1 MITKNYLKI
10 LFLLLLLTGIS
21 QASQVDEL
29 MKQGNDFYQNKNYE
43 QAVQSYEKLISE
55 GYEGVSLFYNLGN
68 AYYREGKIGYAIL
81 NYEKALRL
89 SPNDDDVIHNL
100 RIANSKTIDRIDT
113 LPEFFLFRWWESLLS
128 FFSLK
133 GWTYF
138 SYFLF
143 IIILAAFGI
152 YFFVRD
158 PQVQRYS
165 FFGGVIIICLFIL
178 SVVVL
183 SVNLN
188 RELNVKHGIVI
199 APAVSAKLS
208 PDIKSNDAFVIHEG
222 LKVQLEDKVDNWVKI
237 RLNDGKI
244 GWLPG
249 NDVAKI

>member
-1 MITKNYLKI
+1 MKNCFKL

-21 QASQVDEL
+21 PASQVDEL

-89 SPNDDDVIHNL
+89 SPNDDDVRHNL
-100 RIANSKTIDRIDT
+100 AIANTKTLDRIDT

-128 FFSLK
+128 FFSLQ

-138 SYFLF
+138 SYVLYIFSL
-143 IIILAAFGI
+143 IAFGI
-152 YFFVRD
+152 YFFTKN
-158 PQVQRYS
+158 PQIQRYS
-165 FFGGVIIICLFIL
+165 FFGGLILISFFIL
-178 SVVVL
+178 SVVIL

-199 APAVSAKLS
+199 EPAVSAKLS
-208 PDIKSNDAFVIHEG
+208 PDTKSNDAFVIHEG

-244 GWLPG
+244 GWLPET
-249 NDVAKI
+249 DVAKI